1 MVEGGAE
8 VRAGAESVAN
18 GEPRPVASIGRLRLI
33 VITGERGAG
42 KSVVCARLATLLRD
56 KGVGIGG
63 VMTERLAGGEGREA
77 VDVATGER
85 CPFGRQEHRGG
96 AREGDPPSADRAA
109 VGVADPLTPSWRYDD
124 DVFRWGNDV
133 FERAQGCEVLIVD
146 ELGPVE
152 ILGRRGWTRPLERLV
167 AGDFKTAIVVCR
179 PELLDRFVALVE
191 READSV
197 FEVTI
202 ENRDGLPGAIADVAA
217 GSEAAEKRSRGHRNA
232 LGSAMA
238 RPQSRK

>member
-1 MVEGGAE
+1 MPNA
-8 VRAGAESVAN
+8 
-18 GEPRPVASIGRLRLI
+18 
-33 VITGERGAG
+33 
-42 KSVVCARLATLLRD
+42 LLRNWLRSPVFPLSL
-56 KGVGIGG
+56 G
-63 VMTERLAGGEGREA
+63 T
-77 VDVATGER
+77 ATR
-85 CPFGRQEHRGG
+85 R
-96 AREGDPPSADRAA
+96 
-109 VGVADPLTPSWRYDD
+109 WRRRSSC
-124 DVFRWGNDV
+124 RW
-133 FERAQGCEVLIVD
+133 L

-232 LGSAMA
+232 LGSAIA

>member
-1 MVEGGAE
+1 MPTTGH
-8 VRAGAESVAN
+8 
-18 GEPRPVASIGRLRLI
+18 EPRSAAPAGRLRLI

-42 KSVVCARLATLLRD
+42 KSVVCARLGTLLRD
-56 KGVGIGG
+56 KGVDFGG

-85 CPFGRQEHRGG
+85 RPFGRQEHRGG
-96 AREGDPPSADRAA
+96 AL
-109 VGVADPLTPSWRYDD
+109 PLTPSWRYDD

-232 LGSAMA
+232 LGSAIA